1 MRATDSGKRIVVHG
15 LRIDAYAR
23 HRMAVNHPQFF
34 FVQRIRTTGFN
45 RKLVQLA
52 KVLFNM
58 IQQPF
63 QLSGA
68 QAAGRSAADISDS
81 NVQPKLSDHLSA
93 NLNFVEKRI

>member
-1 MRATDSGKRIVVHG
+1 
-15 LRIDAYAR
+15 
-23 HRMAVNHPQFF
+23 MAVNHPQFF

-63 QLSGA
+63 QLSGV

-81 NVQPKLSDHLSA
+81 NVQTKLSDHLSA